1 VIQSTDSSLV
11 LRVVDGPRLKQAFLA
26 AAAWLDVHC
35 AAINSLN
42 VFPVPDGDT
51 GTNMSLTMKAA
62 VREIMAIPDHSAG
75 AIMHALAHGALM
87 GARGN
92 SGVILSQI
100 FRGMARSFDGKT
112 DFRVSDF
119 VAAFQE
125 GVATAYKGV
134 IKPVEGTI
142 LTVIREAAEAA
153 VRAGRETDDLIQF
166 FEAVVAEARAA
177 EQRTPTLLQV
187 LRDAGVTDSGG
198 QGLVVVLEGMLKAFK
213 GESVEAGE
221 QKLAQAIDIGAPEG
235 GYGYDVQFVVQGRGL
250 DVESVRDQIARM
262 GESTLVVG
270 DETAI
275 KVHVHVPDPGAVLT
289 YGATLGPLSNVT
301 IENMQEQYQ
310 QFLAKQSPN
319 PQPTVSTESVS
330 GIATV
335 AVVAGEGL
343 VKVFESL
350 GISFIVP
357 GGQTMN
363 PSTQDLLQAME
374 SVTADQVILLP
385 NNGNIIMAARQAQ
398 SLTQKQVRIIPSETI
413 PQGIAALLAFN
424 YEADLETNAQ
434 AMTRA
439 LTTVQTAEITT
450 AIRDANVNGIDV
462 RRGQV
467 IGLLNGTLVAV
478 GLNLEQ
484 VVHKV
489 LDNMGAARCEIIT
502 VYYGADVS
510 EPDAKAMAD
519 KIREWT
525 AGPEIELVNGGQ
537 AYYAYILSAE

>member
-1 VIQSTDSSLV
+1 MIQGSDSLV

-26 AAAWLDVHC
+26 SAAWLDVHC
-35 AAINSLN
+35 AAINALN

-62 VREIMAIPDHSAG
+62 VREMMAIPDHSAG

-100 FRGMARSFDGKT
+100 FRGMARSFDGKA

-125 GVATAYKGV
+125 GAATAYKGV

-153 VRAGRETDDLIQF
+153 VRTGRETDDVIQF
-166 FEAVVAEARAA
+166 FEAVVAEARAS
-177 EQRTPTLLQV
+177 ELRTPTLLQV

-198 QGLVVVLEGMLKAFK
+198 EGLVMVLEGMLKAFK
-213 GESVEAGE
+213 GESVEAEE
-221 QKLAQAIDIGAPEG
+221 QELAQARDIGAPEG
-235 GYGYDVQFVVQGRGL
+235 GYGYDVQFLIQGRGL
-250 DVESVRDQIARM
+250 NVEAVRDQIARM

-270 DETAI
+270 DETTI

-289 YGATLGPLSNVT
+289 YGATLGTLSNVT

-310 QFLAKQSPN
+310 QFLAKQSPT
-319 PQPTVSTESVS
+319 QRLTVSTESVS

-350 GISFIVP
+350 GISSIVP

-363 PSTQDLLQAME
+363 PSTQDLLQAIE
-374 SVTADQVILLP
+374 SVAADQVILLP

-439 LTTVQTAEITT
+439 LATVQTAEITT

-467 IGLLNGTLVAV
+467 IGLLNGTLIAV
-478 GLNLEQ
+478 GLTLEQ
-484 VVHKV
+484 VVHQV
-489 LDNMGAARCEIIT
+489 LDNMEAARCEIIT

-510 EPDAKAMAD
+510 EADAQAMAD